1 MAERGAVPN
10 VPKARQRALHAVRSL
25 FSPLLPDDYLELI
38 NPLWSTQEL
47 RGRIER
53 IERETP
59 DAVTVLIRPG
69 YEWVGHR
76 PGQYL
81 RIGVVVDGVHHW
93 RAYSL
98 TTDPGGPDGLIGITP
113 KLVDAGKV
121 SPYLVHQARPGD
133 IVRLGGVEGTFV
145 LPDPPPQRLLFISAG
160 SGITPIMS
168 MLRSLDRDEA
178 LEDVVHLHSSRTAEG
193 VIFGEQLRELDS
205 RRPGYRPHLR
215 ITGEAGRIAPGDLD
229 ELCPDW
235 RERRAFVSG
244 PGEMLDALVRHWRE
258 EGDPELLEMER
269 FQPVIG
275 GDAVAGEGGS
285 DPLPLQRG
293 RDRVRRRH
301 ADPRRRRGSRGRAA
315 LRLPDGDLPHLHRPA
330 LHGRS
335 AGTCGPARSTGR
347 REKWSE
353 PASTR
358 RKATLQL
365 HFEKEG
371 ARTQMSMTATATDRH
386 PASRARSRTSP
397 RSSSTSWRAS
407 STRSATGSWTS
418 SATATAATSRA

>member
-1 MAERGAVPN
+1 MAERGAIPK
-10 VPKARQRALHAVRSL
+10 VPKARRRALHAVRSL

-53 IERETP
+53 IVRETP

-69 YEWVGHR
+69 YEWEEHR

-98 TTDPGGPDGLIGITP
+98 TTDPGRPDGLIGITP

-121 SPYLVHQARPGD
+121 SPFLVHQARPGD

-145 LPDPPPQRLLFISAG
+145 LPDPPPRQVLFISAG

-168 MLRSLDRDEA
+168 MLRSLDREDA
-178 LEDVVHLHSSRTAEG
+178 LHDVVHVHSARTPDG
-193 VIFGEQLRELDS
+193 VIFGEQLREIDS

-215 ITGEAGRIAPGDLD
+215 ITSEAGRVAPAHLD

-235 RERRAFVSG
+235 RERRTFASG
-244 PGEMLDALVRHWRE
+244 PGEMLDALVQHWKQ

-275 GDAVAGEGGS
+275 GSAVAGEGG
-285 DPLPLQRG
+285 
-293 RDRVRRRH
+293 RVKF
-301 ADPRRRRGSRGRAA
+301 
-315 LRLPDGDLPHLHRPA
+315 L
-330 LHGRS
+330 
-335 AGTCGPARSTGR
+335 STGVETECDGGTPILVAGEEAGAELPYGCR
-347 REKWSE
+347 MGICHTCIGR
-353 PASTR
+353 
-358 RKATLQL
+358 LC
-365 HFEKEG
+365 EG
-371 ARTQMSMTATATDRH
+371 EVRDLRTGEVYGQEGEMV
-386 PASRARSRTSP
+386 RTCVNAP
-397 RSSSTSWRAS
+397 EGDVAI
-407 STRSATGSWTS
+407 AL
-418 SATATAATSRA
+418 